1 MKTRIEPLS
10 MGSPGDEHR
19 NVGYDYQAHVPSV
32 RCRSFTR
39 IVIYTSNFLIS
50 LSFSYAINQRTS
62 LFILWSLETFFSG
75 SPARDKSLFFSINK
89 AGENS
94 LKARNHAGSSS
105 VFFFFFISI
114 WIISMYLKLFCLVET
129 YIYIYMFVDIFNT
142 VLIMY
147 SDTVPYYNRK
157 YEINSWKNLI

>member
-1 MKTRIEPLS
+1 MVDDMKTRIEPLS

-75 SPARDKSLFFSINK
+75 SSARDKSLFFSINK

-105 VFFFFFISI
+105 VFFFFFYFDLNYFDVFK
-114 WIISMYLKLFCLVET
+114 IILSCRDI
-129 YIYIYMFVDIFNT
+129 YIYIYICSSIF
-142 VLIMY
+142 LI
-147 SDTVPYYNRK
+147 PF
-157 YEINSWKNLI
+157 